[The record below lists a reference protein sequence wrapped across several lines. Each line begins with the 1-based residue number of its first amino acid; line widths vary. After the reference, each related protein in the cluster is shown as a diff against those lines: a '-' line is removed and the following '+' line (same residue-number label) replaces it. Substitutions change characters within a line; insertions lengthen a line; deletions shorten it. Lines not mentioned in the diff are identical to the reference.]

1 MSYDLWNLTDV
12 AGIFCSG
19 QNEVTSDIQ
28 SFDHL
33 QNENSGNFENQSC
46 RELPKLSGECL
57 NSEFCYR
64 MEELWMVEVD
74 DSFRDTD
81 FILGQFS
88 DRFIMVLFL
97 S

>member
-1 MSYDLWNLTDV
+1 
-12 AGIFCSG
+12 
-19 QNEVTSDIQ
+19 
-28 SFDHL
+28 
-33 QNENSGNFENQSC
+33 
-46 RELPKLSGECL
+46 
-57 NSEFCYR
+57 
-64 MEELWMVEVD
+64 MVEVD